1 MIAYFSLFVC
11 LFVYSVVLLLV
22 SAPRYLQQ
30 FQDLYTEEGRKSV
43 KISSYIPSQHHAMIQ
58 AQNKNKVKVKAE
70 DNRTPSTC
78 QAQGRV
84 TVQKAAISTNNI
96 INIKGTNHSAISSN
110 VTANNTI
117 TVVQQDAVTS
127 GIGQAIS
134 AGKISVMGSSSI
146 AGSNGGLVMS
156 GTGPSGSVS
165 SVTVQGK

>member
-1 MIAYFSLFVC
+1 
-11 LFVYSVVLLLV
+11 
-22 SAPRYLQQ
+22 
-30 FQDLYTEEGRKSV
+30 
-43 KISSYIPSQHHAMIQ
+43 MIQ

-96 INIKGTNHSAISSN
+96 INIKGTNHSAISS
-110 VTANNTI
+110 